1 MQKIIDIHYVPANMQ
16 HFERYFLLDLI
27 KLFLLD

>member
-1 MQKIIDIHYVPANMQ
+1 MQKIIDMHYVPANMQ

-27 KLFLLD
+27 KLF